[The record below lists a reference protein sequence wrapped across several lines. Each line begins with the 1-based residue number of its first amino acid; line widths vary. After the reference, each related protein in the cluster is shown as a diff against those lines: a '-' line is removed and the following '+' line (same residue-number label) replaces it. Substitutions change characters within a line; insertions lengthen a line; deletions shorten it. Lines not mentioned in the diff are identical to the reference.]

1 MGFRDLKYFNLALLA
16 RQCWRIIHNPYSLLF
31 RVLKSKYFLNS
42 SFLEAR
48 VAKTASFA
56 WKSIMGAREVIDLG
70 SRWRVGSSS
79 RIRIWRDKWILTKT
93 TFKIQS
99 SVKILTENAIV
110 DSLIQHP
117 TRQ

>member
-48 VAKTASFA
+48 VAKRTSFA

-70 SRWRVGSSS
+70 SRWRVGSGF
-79 RIRIWRDKWILTKT
+79 RIRIWRDRWILTKT